1 MEDLT
6 ILQTS
11 DPDESTHRILRK
23 RSMSP
28 DINSLPPSRSTSASP
43 RQLRN
48 WSYSNSGN
56 GNVGDQSVPQSP
68 SVGPMATNSSGG
80 GDLSHRSSM
89 SRRSSPRSNRLSI
102 SESRRRS
109 GIGGYLNVGD
119 TEPPSASS
127 FRTASPSSLGG
138 SSIVGTGD
146 PHHHRAMSL
155 GELHQELE
163 QEQEAQV
170 NRLLHLIRQ
179 QQAQLQQLQQQQ
191 HQQQQQQQS
200 TSAVED
206 PATTP
211 SSERAPPSSSS
222 IPPIP
227 IRPVPHRSSRNSSL
241 AASPSLD
248 PAQASV
254 GSEWSMLGDSSAAP
268 QSQSYHHHHHHYQAE
283 AAMLAREN
291 QMLRMRVREL
301 ERQLSELSAAQAQFQ
316 SQQGATN
323 QSESDSQQQQ
333 QQQQQSATAQNESGP
348 SSSMATPAETEDK
361 T

>member
-1 MEDLT
+1 MTQYHVTTPRSLIHRIDGVEQRMEDLT

-170 NRLLHLIRQ
+170 VCILGLAAPADFTNNALYTEPSSPFNST
-179 QQAQLQQLQQQQ
+179 AAGA
-191 HQQQQQQQS
+191 
-200 TSAVED
+200 TSAA
-206 PATTP
+206 PAATTP
-211 SSERAPPSSSS
+211 
-222 IPPIP
+222 
-227 IRPVPHRSSRNSSL
+227 
-241 AASPSLD
+241 AA
-248 PAQASV
+248 
-254 GSEWSMLGDSSAAP
+254 AA
-268 QSQSYHHHHHHYQAE
+268 
-283 AAMLAREN
+283 
-291 QMLRMRVREL
+291 
-301 ERQLSELSAAQAQFQ
+301 
-316 SQQGATN
+316 ATVY
-323 QSESDSQQQQ
+323 
-333 QQQQQSATAQNESGP
+333 
-348 SSSMATPAETEDK
+348 
-361 T
+361 